1 MDAQTR
7 NFFLESGF
15 FFVFVKSVTLYSCLN
30 VKEHLA
36 RKKFKCEVYVK
47 FKWQQLDSNPQ
58 PLSS

>member
-15 FFVFVKSVTLYSCLN
+15 FFVFVKSGTLYSCLN

-47 FKWQQLDSNPQ
+47 FK
-58 PLSS
+58 